1 MKDILKRI
9 FFPVLCLCILAGCA
23 QKETEEAAAATYWAD
38 PNKQTVYDY
47 ARKDLE
53 QLTAQGQ
60 EGPRFFAVCTMK
72 GDTVQTVEGQTSYS
86 GSITCALYGFPEG
99 SGTVGDVTLQTCVD
113 GEVQTVE
120 AGSLRPSLSGDIQ
133 VVQVPF
139 HAALPDGSTLEC
151 VLEAE
156 TADGFLY
163 RHTAMTMIH
172 DVDSLKFN
180 CKTERYDSTGE
191 YLDTIWS
198 GEN

>member
-1 MKDILKRI
+1 MKKSWNRKWI
-9 FFPVLCLCILAGCA
+9 VLGCA
-23 QKETEEAAAATYWAD
+23 LAALLLLVALFRAD
-38 PNKQTVYDY
+38 PDKQTVYDY

-53 QLTAQGQ
+53 QLAAQGQ

-72 GDTVQTVEGQTSYS
+72 GDTVQAVKGQTSYS

-99 SGTVGDVTLQTCVD
+99 SGTVGDVTLQTCID
-113 GEVQTVE
+113 GTVQTVE
-120 AGSLRPSLSGDIQ
+120 AASLWPRLSGDIQ

-191 YLDTIWS
+191 YLDTIWTP
-198 GEN
+198 EN